1 MKLSPNFT
9 LEEML
14 ESQTARRKGI
24 SEQFTPSP
32 EVINSLRA
40 LCKNILQPLR
50 DAIGG
55 PIKVS
60 SGYRT
65 ARLNRAI
72 GGARNSQHM
81 VGEAA
86 DIQGLNG
93 LTNKQLFNKIKQLN
107 LPFDQLIWEFGNDQN
122 PAWVHVSFGP
132 RNRRQIIR
140 VTK

>member
-65 ARLNRAI
+65 PRLNRAI

>member
-24 SEQFTPSP
+24 AEQFTPPP
-32 EVINSLRA
+32 EVIANLRA

-55 PIKVS
+55 PIKIS

-65 ARLNRAI
+65 PRLNRAI

-86 DIQGLNG
+86 DIQGLG
-93 LTNKQLFNKIKQLN
+93 GMTNKQLFNKIKQLG
-107 LPFDQLIWEFGNDQN
+107 LPFDQMIWEFGNDQN

-140 VTK
+140 VT

>member
-9 LEEML
+9 LAEML

-65 ARLNRAI
+65 PRLNRAI

-132 RNRRQIIR
+132 RNRRQVIR

>member
-65 ARLNRAI
+65 PRLNRAI
-72 GGARNSQHM
+72 GGAKNSQHM

-132 RNRRQIIR
+132 RNRRQVIR

>member
-24 SEQFTPSP
+24 AEQFTPPP
-32 EVINSLRA
+32 EVINNLRA

-50 DAIGG
+50 DSVGG
-55 PIKVS
+55 PIKIS

-65 ARLNRAI
+65 PRLNRAI

-93 LTNKQLFNKIKQLN
+93 MTNKQLFNKIKQMN

-140 VTK
+140 VT

>member
-24 SEQFTPSP
+24 AEQFTPPP
-32 EVINSLRA
+32 EVIANLKA

-55 PIKVS
+55 PIKIS
-60 SGYRT
+60 SGYRCP
-65 ARLNRAI
+65 RLNKAI
-72 GGARNSQHM
+72 GGAKNSQHM
-81 VGEAA
+81 AGEAA

-93 LTNKQLFNKIKQLN
+93 MTNKQLFNKIKQLG
-107 LPFDQLIWEFGNDQN
+107 LPFDQMIWEFGNDQN

-132 RNRRQIIR
+132 RHRRQIIR
-140 VTK
+140 VQ

>member
-9 LEEML
+9 LAEML

-50 DAIGG
+50 DEIGG

-65 ARLNRAI
+65 PRLNRAI

-93 LTNKQLFNKIKQLN
+93 LTNRQLFNKIKQMN

-132 RNRRQIIR
+132 RNRRQVIR

>member
-24 SEQFTPSP
+24 AEQFTPPP
-32 EVINSLRA
+32 EVVTNLRA
-40 LCKNILQPLR
+40 LCKNILEPLR
-50 DAIGG
+50 EAVGG
-55 PIKVS
+55 PIKIS
-60 SGYRT
+60 SGYRCP
-65 ARLNRAI
+65 RLNKAI
-72 GGARNSQHM
+72 GGAKNSQHM

-86 DIQGLNG
+86 DVQGLG
-93 LTNKQLFNKIKQLN
+93 GMTNKQLFNKIKQLG
-107 LPFDQLIWEFGNDQN
+107 LPFDQMIWEFGNDQN

-140 VTK
+140 VT